1 MSSVGLFY
9 EIKKKKILLKLFPF
23 LPTLYFARTY
33 IYHHN
38 RFNGIP
44 DLKKKKKKRAAPSIL
59 LKADITVVY
68 KSLTVVLLRFVKP
81 EIPDGLRKALYINY
95 NFRNLF
101 YLIRFY

>member
-1 MSSVGLFY
+1 M
-9 EIKKKKILLKLFPF
+9 
-23 LPTLYFARTY
+23 TLYFVRTY
-33 IYHHN
+33 IYYKN
-38 RFNGIP
+38 RFNRLP
-44 DLKKKKKKRAAPSIL
+44 DKKKSAAPSIL